1 MSGAAV
7 RFHGPLGP
15 ALERQT
21 FVPQSTEHSGPG
33 TAKPG
38 FGHVHGAA
46 WPDRTRARSWVP
58 RLAGAVP
65 SGHGFMSAAAVVSPP
80 SHCSTARQASRPQ
93 PVAKTSQSPLLG
105 SRAACGVEAL

>member
-15 ALERQT
+15 AWERQT

-46 WPDRTRARSWVP
+46 WPLLVWQHDVFYVFGASSGVGARMYKPNS
-58 RLAGAVP
+58 ASTP
-65 SGHGFMSAAAVVSPP
+65 SSP
-80 SHCSTARQASRPQ
+80 SCGCCSRSSLQS
-93 PVAKTSQSPLLG
+93 TS
-105 SRAACGVEAL
+105 